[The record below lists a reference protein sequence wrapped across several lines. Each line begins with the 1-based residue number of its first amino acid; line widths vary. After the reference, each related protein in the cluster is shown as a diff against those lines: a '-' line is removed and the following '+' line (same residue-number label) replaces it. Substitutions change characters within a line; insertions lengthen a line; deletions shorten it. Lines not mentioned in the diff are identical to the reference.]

1 MPAISELFTV
11 ISLPPLLSQFLVVV
25 ALSFT
30 IGLELHSYR
39 RANNQDL
46 GFGTTR
52 TFMLIGVLGYVLYAL
67 DTQLSFY
74 GAGFIALVVFLAV
87 YYHGRSDER
96 LYSLIGPM
104 LAMAT
109 YLLAPILA
117 VFPAWFSI
125 LFVVTLL
132 LILGEKFEI
141 RHFSDRF
148 NSAEMVTF
156 SKYLIMT
163 GVVLPLL
170 PDQQVYAPYINI
182 TYYQIWLS
190 LLVVS
195 SLSYI
200 SYLAQSYV
208 FKEKGLLFSGL
219 LGGLYSSTATTI
231 VLARRARTAEP
242 SHRFTNAIILATAMM
257 YLRLLLLIIFLGH
270 STEAQQ
276 LVWPF
281 AVFII
286 SSVLVTLYISRR
298 HNNQAIETKQ
308 LMIRHPLEFR
318 TAIVFAL
325 LFVLFAAITKIV
337 LLQYGDNG
345 LTVMSFIVG
354 LTDIDPFILSLMAGD
369 FQVTSVQIVAA
380 IIIATASNNL
390 MKASYAMVL
399 GRNRYT
405 YMAGG
410 WLIFLALISFIYALV
425 IV

>member
-1 MPAISELFTV
+1 M
-11 ISLPPLLSQFLVVV
+11 
-25 ALSFT
+25 
-30 IGLELHSYR
+30 
-39 RANNQDL
+39 
-46 GFGTTR
+46 
-52 TFMLIGVLGYVLYAL
+52 
-67 DTQLSFY
+67 
-74 GAGFIALVVFLAV
+74 
-87 YYHGRSDER
+87 
-96 LYSLIGPM
+96 
-104 LAMAT
+104 
-109 YLLAPILA
+109 
-117 VFPAWFSI
+117 
-125 LFVVTLL
+125 
-132 LILGEKFEI
+132 
-141 RHFSDRF
+141 
-148 NSAEMVTF
+148 
-156 SKYLIMT
+156 
-163 GVVLPLL
+163 
-170 PDQQVYAPYINI
+170 
-182 TYYQIWLS
+182 
-190 LLVVS
+190 VS

>member
-74 GAGFIALVVFLAV
+74 GAGFVALVVFLAV
-87 YYHGRSDER
+87 YYHGRSGER